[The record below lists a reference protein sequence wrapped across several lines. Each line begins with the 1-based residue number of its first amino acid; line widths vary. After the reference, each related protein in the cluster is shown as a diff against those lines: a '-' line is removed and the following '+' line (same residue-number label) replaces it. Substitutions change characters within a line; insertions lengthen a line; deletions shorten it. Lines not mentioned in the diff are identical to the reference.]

1 MTPGQKADVLHSVSV
16 ELITM
21 FGILTNHY
29 HRPAFAKGLPEL
41 EKIEKFLKAKLLE
54 YDPIYKDIL
63 TVN

>member
-1 MTPGQKADVLHSVSV
+1 MKTITQLAIVTLFVCLSSV
-16 ELITM
+16 
-21 FGILTNHY
+21 
-29 HRPAFAKGLPEL
+29 PAFAKGLPEL

>member
-1 MTPGQKADVLHSVSV
+1 MMTPGQKADVLHSVSV

-41 EKIEKFLKAKLLE
+41 EKMKNFSRQSFSNTIRSTKISLL
-54 YDPIYKDIL
+54 
-63 TVN
+63 